1 MVAPV
6 QPREL
11 IRPQIVANEKPP
23 QPVVIPKAVAVAQQP
38 AAPPVPHKA
47 PTAHSHQP
55 RSLGGKF
62 LTESFS
68 ISSLEVCLKFYRS
81 NDLSDLY

>member
-62 LTESFS
+62 LAESFS
-68 ISSLEVCLKFYRS
+68 ISSLEVCLKF
-81 NDLSDLY
+81 LS